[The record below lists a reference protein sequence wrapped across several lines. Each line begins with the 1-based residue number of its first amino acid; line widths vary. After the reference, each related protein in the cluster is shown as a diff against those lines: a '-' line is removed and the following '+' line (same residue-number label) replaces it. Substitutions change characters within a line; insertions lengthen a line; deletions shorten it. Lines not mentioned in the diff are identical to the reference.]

1 MSEHQIPAT
10 IALAFLFAL
19 VVVRIPSVFRE
30 RSSRLTWLASLVG
43 VFALASVGVAIPLSV
58 LDGWLGGS
66 NFINLAQNIL
76 ATTAFWLVMQAGR
89 TLDGSVMYRREW
101 WQLPIMIVAFTVPF
115 LLIPDRSLTTAHF
128 IDEHASKPE
137 LWAYASI
144 YMLCVVFIMARWFV
158 SIRGRRPRQYIL
170 MRVGVISVAIASLIE
185 VLYLTLRVFV
195 GENGWIDVLGDAFI
209 IPFYGGVLVAVS
221 GIAGFT
227 LFRGVR
233 VGSLR
238 VLRVL
243 LERANISHGLPMAA
257 LSGDGSSYDTYR
269 LAVRLTDIA
278 NSQELTRYERILLRL
293 SSYVLDR
300 QMRAPEV
307 VSLSRSPRPELTV
320 IA

>member
-1 MSEHQIPAT
+1 MSEHQVPAT
-10 IALAFLFAL
+10 IALTFLFVL
-19 VVVRIPSVFRE
+19 VVVRIPSLFRE
-30 RSSRLTWLASLVG
+30 PSSRLTWLASLVG
-43 VFALASVGVAIPLSV
+43 VFALASVGVAIPLDV

-66 NFINLAQNIL
+66 NVINLMQNIL

-89 TLDGSVMYRREW
+89 TLDGSVMYRSEW
-101 WQLPIMIVAFTVPF
+101 WQLPIMIIAFTVPF
-115 LLIPDRSLTTAHF
+115 LLIPDRSPTTTHF
-128 IDEHASKPE
+128 IDEHSSKLE

-144 YMLCVVFIMARWFV
+144 YMLCVVFIMVRWFV

-170 MRVGVISVAIASLIE
+170 MRVGVISVAIASMIE
-185 VLYLTLRVFV
+185 VVYLTLRLFV
-195 GENGWIDVLGDAFI
+195 GERDWISLLGDAFI
-209 IPFYGGVLVAVS
+209 LPFYGGVLVAVS
-221 GIAGFT
+221 GIGGFT

-243 LERANISHGLPMAA
+243 LERANITHGLPTAA
-257 LSGDGSSYDTYR
+257 LTGEGSSYDTYR

-278 NSQELTRYERILLRL
+278 NSQELTRYERTLLGL

-307 VSLSRSPRPELTV
+307 VSLSRSPRTELTV